1 MTWASFYLICFL
13 VGFVLSVISLL
24 SGMIHLPHFH
34 AHLHLPHGGGHGGG
48 LHAPGP
54 HAGGLAGHGAAGAG
68 HAAGAPGAAK
78 AGARA
83 GSTELSPFNFISL
96 MAFLAWFGG
105 TGYLLSEYSR
115 LWFALGLIIATFSGL
130 GGAAIVFAF
139 ISRVLLAHETI
150 LDEADY
156 AMTGVLGTTTVSIRE
171 GGTGEIVYSQGG
183 TRHTCGARSENGAAI
198 SKGSEVVVERY
209 EKGIA
214 YVRRWDEMTAIDK

>member
-1 MTWASFYLICFL
+1 MTWATFYLICFL
-13 VGFVLSVISLL
+13 VGFLLSVISLL
-24 SGMIHLPHFH
+24 SGMIHFPGHLH
-34 AHLHLPHGGGHGGG
+34 AHLPHVGGHQGGG

-54 HAGGLAGHGAAGAG
+54 HAATPAAGKISVRSG
-68 HAAGAPGAAK
+68 TG
-78 AGARA
+78 
-83 GSTELSPFNFISL
+83 EISPFNFITL

-105 TGYLLSEYSR
+105 TGYLLTEYSR

-156 AMTGVLGTTTVSIRE
+156 EMTGVLGTTSVGIRA

-183 TRHTCGARSENGAAI
+183 TRHTCGARSEDGTAI
-198 SKGSEVVVERY
+198 AKGSEVVVERF

-214 YVRRWDEMTAIDK
+214 YVRRWEDMTKDEPAAM

>member
-1 MTWASFYLICFL
+1 MNWATFYLICFL
-13 VGFVLSVISLL
+13 VGFLLSVISLL
-24 SGMIHLPHFH
+24 SGMIHFPG
-34 AHLHLPHGGGHGGG
+34 HLHVHLPHPGGHHGGG

-54 HAGGLAGHGAAGAG
+54 HGATPAAG
-68 HAAGAPGAAK
+68 K
-78 AGARA
+78 VSVRS
-83 GSTELSPFNFISL
+83 GSGEISPFNFITL

-105 TGYLLSEYSR
+105 TGYLLTEYSR
-115 LWFALGLIIATFSGL
+115 LWFALGLVIATFSGL

-156 AMTGVLGTTTVSIRE
+156 EMTGVLGTTSVGIRV

-183 TRHTCGARSENGAAI
+183 TRHTCGARSEDGAAI
-198 SKGSEVVVERY
+198 AKGSEVVVERF

-214 YVRRWDEMTAIDK
+214 YVRRWEDMTKQDDPAAR

>member
-1 MTWASFYLICFL
+1 MNWATFYLICFL
-13 VGFVLSVISLL
+13 VGFLLSVISLL
-24 SGMIHLPHFH
+24 SGMIHFPG
-34 AHLHLPHGGGHGGG
+34 HLHVHLPHMGGHHGGG

-54 HAGGLAGHGAAGAG
+54 HGATPTAG
-68 HAAGAPGAAK
+68 K
-78 AGARA
+78 VSVRS
-83 GSTELSPFNFISL
+83 GSGEISPFNFITL

-105 TGYLLSEYSR
+105 TGYLLTEYSR

-130 GGAAIVFAF
+130 GGAAIIFAF

-156 AMTGVLGTTTVSIRE
+156 QMTGVLGTTSVGIRA

-183 TRHTCGARSENGAAI
+183 TRHTCGARSEDGAAI
-198 SKGSEVVVERY
+198 AKGSEVVVERF

-214 YVRRWDEMTAIDK
+214 YVRRWEDMSASDK

>member
-1 MTWASFYLICFL
+1 MNWANFYLICFL
-13 VGFVLSVISLL
+13 VGFALSVISLL
-24 SGMIHLPHFH
+24 SGMIHFPG
-34 AHLHLPHGGGHGGG
+34 HLHVHLPHMGGHHGGG
-48 LHAPGP
+48 LHA
-54 HAGGLAGHGAAGAG
+54 AGAHGATAPAG
-68 HAAGAPGAAK
+68 K
-78 AGARA
+78 VSVRS
-83 GSTELSPFNFISL
+83 GSGEISPFNFITL

-105 TGYLLSEYSR
+105 TGYLLTEYSR

-156 AMTGVLGTTTVSIRE
+156 EMTGVLGTTSVGIRA

-183 TRHTCGARSENGAAI
+183 TRHTCGARSEDGVAI
-198 SKGSEVVVERY
+198 AKGSEVVVERF

-214 YVRRWDEMTAIDK
+214 YVRRWDDMTK

>member
-1 MTWASFYLICFL
+1 MNWATFYLICFL

-24 SGMIHLPHFH
+24 SGMIHLPG
-34 AHLHLPHGGGHGGG
+34 HLHVHLPHPGGHHGGG
-48 LHAPGP
+48 LHGPG
-54 HAGGLAGHGAAGAG
+54 AHGATP
-68 HAAGAPGAAK
+68 AAGK
-78 AGARA
+78 VSVRS
-83 GSTELSPFNFISL
+83 GSGEISPFNFITL

-105 TGYLLSEYSR
+105 TGYLLAEYSR
-115 LWFALGLIIATFSGL
+115 LWFALGLVIATFSGL

-156 AMTGVLGTTTVSIRE
+156 EMTGVLGTASVGIRA

-183 TRHTCGARSENGAAI
+183 TRHTCGARSEDGAAI
-198 SKGSEVVVERY
+198 AKGSEVVVERF

-214 YVRRWDEMTAIDK
+214 YVRRWEDMTKQDDPAAM

>member
-1 MTWASFYLICFL
+1 MNWATFYLICFL
-13 VGFVLSVISLL
+13 VGLVLSVISLL
-24 SGMIHLPHFH
+24 SGMIHFPG
-34 AHLHLPHGGGHGGG
+34 HLHVHLPHVGGHHGGG

-54 HAGGLAGHGAAGAG
+54 HVPGPHGATAPAG
-68 HAAGAPGAAK
+68 K
-78 AGARA
+78 VSVRS
-83 GSTELSPFNFISL
+83 GSGEISPFNFITL

-105 TGYLLSEYSR
+105 TGYLLTEYSR
-115 LWFALGLIIATFSGL
+115 LWFALGMIIATFSGL

-156 AMTGVLGTTTVSIRE
+156 VMTGVLGTTSVGIRA

-183 TRHTCGARSENGAAI
+183 TRHTCGARSEDGVAI
-198 SKGSEVVVERY
+198 AKGSEVVVERF

-214 YVRRWDEMTAIDK
+214 YVRRWDDMTK